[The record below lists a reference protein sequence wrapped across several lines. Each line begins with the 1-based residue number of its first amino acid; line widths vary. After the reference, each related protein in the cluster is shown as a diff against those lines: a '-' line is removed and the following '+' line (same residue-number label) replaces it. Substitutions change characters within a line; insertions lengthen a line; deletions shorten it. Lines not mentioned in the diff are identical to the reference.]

1 VGRAGR
7 DGSTAKAVL
16 VLDKGDYVKL
26 RSLSHKGAADAGAV
40 ERLCNLIFAPLR
52 ELQEQE
58 QVR

>member
-1 VGRAGR
+1 M
-7 DGSTAKAVL
+7 
-16 VLDKGDYVKL
+16 LDKGDYVKL